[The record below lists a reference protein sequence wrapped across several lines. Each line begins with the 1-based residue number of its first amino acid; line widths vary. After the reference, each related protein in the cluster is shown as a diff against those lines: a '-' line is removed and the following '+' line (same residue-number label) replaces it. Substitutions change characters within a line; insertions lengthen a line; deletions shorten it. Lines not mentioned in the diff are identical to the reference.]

1 MPDFLESAMM
11 LAFGCAWPASI
22 IKSLKTKSAVGKSL
36 PFLLIVITGYLCGI
50 ASKITA
56 GQVNYVL
63 FFYILDLTLVGF
75 DTCLYFRN
83 QKLDRGRASVREIKH
98 FPPEKAA
105 PSRTLAPIDSQKDQ
119 FENKN
124 KAQNN

>member
-22 IKSLKTKSAVGKSL
+22 IKSLKTKSTVGKSL
-36 PFLLIVITGYLCGI
+36 PFLLIVIAGYLCGI

-56 GQVNYVL
+56 GQINYVL

-75 DTCLYFRN
+75 DTYLYFRN
-83 QKLDRGRASVREIKH
+83 QKLDRG
-98 FPPEKAA
+98 
-105 PSRTLAPIDSQKDQ
+105 
-119 FENKN
+119 
-124 KAQNN
+124 